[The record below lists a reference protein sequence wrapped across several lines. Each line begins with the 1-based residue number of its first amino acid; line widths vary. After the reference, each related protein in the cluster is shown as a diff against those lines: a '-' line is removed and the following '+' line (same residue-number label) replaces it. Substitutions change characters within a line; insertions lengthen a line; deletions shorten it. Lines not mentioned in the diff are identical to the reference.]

1 MYEHF
6 VKIGEGSTANVYIAI
21 DKHYGTQV
29 AIKQMNI
36 TKQQRKELLFN
47 EVNIFVVFFLKP
59 EFSLEIIARIPY
71 EYVRLAQSQFHLCS
85 YFIDVR

>member
-6 VKIGEGSTANVYIAI
+6 VKIGEGSTANVYIAF

-47 EVNIFVVFFLKP
+47 EVTLSSPLLLSFYR
-59 EFSLEIIARIPY
+59 RIS
-71 EYVRLAQSQFHLCS
+71 R
-85 YFIDVR
+85 

>member
-6 VKIGEGSTANVYIAI
+6 VKIGEGSTANVYIAF

-47 EVNIFVVFFLKP
+47 EVNTSSALSIQ
-59 EFSLEIIARIPY
+59 
-71 EYVRLAQSQFHLCS
+71 QSTV
-85 YFIDVR
+85 Y

>member
-1 MYEHF
+1 MYDHF

-21 DKHYGTQV
+21 DKHYGTHV

-47 EVNIFVVFFLKP
+47 EVNIFFL
-59 EFSLEIIARIPY
+59 RIPVNMAKKLTGAIR
-71 EYVRLAQSQFHLCS
+71 VRRGKFWNRRTLLYRNEF
-85 YFIDVR
+85 FF

>member
-1 MYEHF
+1 MYDRF

-21 DKHYGTQV
+21 DKHHGTQV

-47 EVNIFVVFFLKP
+47 EVNLSLKKEIRKANLIVEIFSNSIGDL
-59 EFSLEIIARIPY
+59 
-71 EYVRLAQSQFHLCS
+71 
-85 YFIDVR
+85 

>member
-1 MYEHF
+1 MYDHF
-6 VKIGEGSTANVYIAI
+6 VKIGEGSTANVYIAT

-47 EVNIFVVFFLKP
+47 EVNNSKSRTSRPAGL
-59 EFSLEIIARIPY
+59 
-71 EYVRLAQSQFHLCS
+71 
-85 YFIDVR
+85 